1 MNNNK
6 TKQAAASLIKPYL
19 KKFILQIHPDFF
31 HHDHIKKQHNAQK
44 LQELYTI
51 LNPILQSTKP
61 LSTAQPKITTPLSI
75 SFYKKQQQEPL
86 LQKTTIKKKKEKK
99 EKKDN
104 NNNNNNNKMISFS
117 FSDTQQVWPT
127 VQHFLSLCQQANI
140 MILQSDQEA
149 VQSMIQQ
156 QQQQHYKKSTT
167 RSPLSLGEEFK
178 KALYHDE
185 EIKNRKN
192 INNDTF
198 QWTKERIL
206 NEKLCMYDP
215 NIKDLNHFT
224 NQLIKWLP
232 HLQPEKWWGKIP
244 TLFLSSSMKMD
255 PDLIKQK
262 DILILYEDMNLDDIQ
277 QSIQHYFSSSSSS
290 S

>member
-51 LNPILQSTKP
+51 LNPILHSTKP
-61 LSTAQPKITTPLSI
+61 LSTTQPKISTPISI
-75 SFYKKQQQEPL
+75 SFYKKQQQEQF
-86 LQKTTIKKKKEKK
+86 LQKTAIKKKKEKK
-99 EKKDN
+99 GKDDSTN
-104 NNNNNNNKMISFS
+104 TNEMISFS

-127 VQHFLSLCQQANI
+127 IQHFLSLCQQANI

-149 VQSMIQQ
+149 VQSMVQQ
-156 QQQQHYKKSTT
+156 QYKKPTTT
-167 RSPLSLGEEFK
+167 RPPLTLREEFK

-192 INNDTF
+192 INNDNI
-198 QWTKERIL
+198 QWTKERVL

-215 NIKDLNHFT
+215 NIKDLNHFA

-244 TLFLSSSMKMD
+244 TLFLSSSMKKD

-262 DILILYEDMNLDDIQ
+262 DILILYEDMDLDDIQ
-277 QSIQHYFSSSSSS
+277 RSIQHYFSS
-290 S
+290 